1 MWHKPCRTFHPWC
14 PCIKTRCLLNL
25 ALTTREC
32 FINVDR
38 ILSFPNILTLYQ
50 NCIFPR
56 IGKISCGIKKPPL
69 EIPLKISY
77 PHKCVYFILS
87 LNLKIFYISQ
97 GPRKLFETRSRPDLS
112 QTSKSCIMEL
122 NRTSTTSRVQ
132 YVHKSLSKALH
143 GLKITSW
150 LSITS
155 HGHIQPRKTHCL
167 ITVQN
172 CTGGIIS
179 RPVTNVVGSTVFKII
194 PWWRHQM
201 GTFSALLALCEGNPP
216 VTAGF
221 PSQRPVT
228 RKFYVF
234 FHLCLNKR
242 LSKQS
247 RRRWFETPSHA
258 LWRRCNATE
267 I

>member
-1 MWHKPCRTFHPWC
+1 MCVLYFELKFED
-14 PCIKTRCLLNL
+14 I
-25 ALTTREC
+25 
-32 FINVDR
+32 
-38 ILSFPNILTLYQ
+38 LYQ
-50 NCIFPR
+50 SR
-56 IGKISCGIKKPPL
+56 T
-69 EIPLKISY
+69 
-77 PHKCVYFILS
+77 
-87 LNLKIFYISQ
+87 
-97 GPRKLFETRSRPDLS
+97 RKLFETRSRPDLS

-122 NRTSTTSRVQ
+122 NRTSTISRVQ

-155 HGHIQPRKTHCL
+155 HGHIQTRKTHCL
-167 ITVQN
+167 TTVQN
-172 CTGGIIS
+172 CTGRIIS
-179 RPVTNVVGSTVFKII
+179 RPVTDVVGSTVFKII

-228 RKFYVF
+228 RNFYVF
-234 FHLCLNKR
+234 FDLCLNKR

-267 I
+267 ILYPQINMKLVLYFTYWYKHGQLRVLDNGYFCSHSDVTHRGLMVYICVYKLVYH